1 MTGDI
6 VLFRRLFSQAR
17 PYWPHVV
24 ALFLLSLLSSPL
36 SLLTPLPLKIAVD
49 SVIGSLVPEAI
60 TRSPGALLAFAIGLL
75 VAVALLRQLQGLT
88 NTLLQAYVKEKLV
101 QNFRARLFRHVQ
113 RLSLAY
119 HDARGTSDSTFR
131 IQHDAMAIQYVLIES
146 VIPFISATVTLVAM
160 IYVMTRID
168 WQLALI
174 ALAISPGLVVTGRIF
189 RRRLRRH
196 SREAKKLERSTMSIM
211 QEVLGAL
218 RVVKAF

>member
-49 SVIGSLVPEAI
+49 SVIGSHPLPHVIAPLVTEAI
-60 TRSPGALLAFAIGLL
+60 ARSPAVLLAFAVGLL
-75 VAVALLRQLQGLT
+75 VAIALLRQLQGLT

-119 HDARGTSDSTFR
+119 HDARGTSDSTYR
-131 IQHDAMAIQYVLIES
+131 IQHDATAIQYILIES
-146 VIPFISATVTLVAM
+146 VIPFISATVTLVGM
-160 IYVMTRID
+160 IYVMARID

-174 ALAISPGLVVTGRIF
+174 ASPS
-189 RRRLRRH
+189 RRAW
-196 SREAKKLERSTMSIM
+196 S
-211 QEVLGAL
+211 
-218 RVVKAF
+218 